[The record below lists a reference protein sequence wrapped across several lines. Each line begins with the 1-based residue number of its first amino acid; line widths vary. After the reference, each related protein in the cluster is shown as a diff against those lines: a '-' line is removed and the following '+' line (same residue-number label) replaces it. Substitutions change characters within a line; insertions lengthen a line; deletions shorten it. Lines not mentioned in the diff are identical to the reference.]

1 MIQKLLVAL
10 DKVAAQALKASV
22 QPISAGTDIA
32 YEAGRR
38 IGYAAGIAAAR
49 QQVIDFHADAG
60 RDDDKL

>member
-1 MIQKLLVAL
+1 MIQKLLAAL

-49 QQVIDFHADAG
+49 QQMVDFYANVDKE
-60 RDDDKL
+60 DDKL